1 MVPNDHLQ
9 SKISSITA
17 TASVSSTE
25 SHFPQS
31 RSELDSHA
39 NMVVLGKN
47 CFVFDG
53 IHGKTCT
60 VEPFDPS
67 IGTAKKVPIVDAA
80 IAYDCPYLH
89 KTFLLIV
96 RNALY
101 IPSMDN
107 NLIPPFILRE
117 AGLEVKDTPKIHVND
132 PAANDHSLA
141 FHEHELRIPLQL
153 WGVFLFFH
161 SRCPTSEEVQHN
173 DRLFLTPD
181 STSWDPY
188 AEHFASNEESMLD
201 WEGNMME

>member
-31 RSELDSHA
+31 RSELDSHV
-39 NMVVLGKN
+39 NMVVLGKH
-47 CFVFDG
+47 CFVFDAG

-60 VEPFDPS
+60 VEPFNPS

-101 IPSMDN
+101 IPSMLDH
-107 NLIPPFILRE
+107 NLIIPPFILRE
-117 AGLEVKDTPKIHVND
+117 AGLEVKDTPRSISMILMQMIILHLLFMNM
-132 PAANDHSLA
+132 NSESLYNCGESSCSSTLA
-141 FHEHELRIPLQL
+141 
-153 WGVFLFFH
+153 
-161 SRCPTSEEVQHN
+161 VQHHKRFN
-173 DRLFLTPD
+173 IMIDCF
-181 STSWDPY
+181 
-188 AEHFASNEESMLD
+188 
-201 WEGNMME
+201 

>member
-1 MVPNDHLQ
+1 MVPNKHLQ
-9 SKISSITA
+9 SKISSMITA

-25 SHFPQS
+25 SQFSLS

-60 VEPFDPS
+60 VEPFNPS
-67 IGTAKKVPIVDAA
+67 IRTAKKVPIVDAA

-96 RNALY
+96 QNVLY

-117 AGLEVKDTPKIHVND
+117 AGLEVKDTPKIHIND
-132 PAANDHSLA
+132 PTANDHSLA
-141 FHEHELRIPLQL
+141 FHDHEL
-153 WGVFLFFH
+153 
-161 SRCPTSEEVQHN
+161 
-173 DRLFLTPD
+173 
-181 STSWDPY
+181 
-188 AEHFASNEESMLD
+188 
-201 WEGNMME
+201 